1 MSLCRGPRLPALA
14 MHRDAVA
21 ERDKLSRMRAD
32 EVPAAAIRDECVQV
46 RVSPAENVELGVTL
60 RD

>member
-1 MSLCRGPRLPALA
+1 

-32 EVPAAAIRDECVQV
+32 EVPGATIRDERVQV
-46 RVSPAENVELGVTL
+46 CVSPAENIELGVTL